1 MRYLPAN
8 INVNLPRW
16 FSVAQAESDCFNE
29 QEAYAGIERANLA
42 HFFVTRSLVL
52 SKAALLVA
60 D

>member
-8 INVNLPRW
+8 IIVNLPRW

-42 HFFVTRSLVL
+42 HFFVTWSLVL
-52 SKAALLVA
+52 S
-60 D
+60 